1 MYPPKSQITLRVCIS
16 VFNITFGA
24 FISRVVGRLPKF
36 IWKKPMGQI
45 QKNLNNINW
54 YSCHKSSEAGNLGV
68 HWVIWLL
75 GGGGGRGS
83 QKTNIEGGIA

>member
-1 MYPPKSQITLRVCIS
+1 
-16 VFNITFGA
+16 
-24 FISRVVGRLPKF
+24 
-36 IWKKPMGQI
+36 MGQI

-75 GGGGGRGS
+75 GGGGGGGGS
-83 QKTNIEGGIA
+83 QKTNKEGGVA